1 MKSKLNLIIIA
12 ILLLMI
18 GFRVQSAAQGCVA
31 IRNMSCSGAGIS
43 LSTNNAGFLLPGE
56 WQASLN
62 YRHFKSFR
70 HFRGK
75 HEEANRVAEG
85 TEVINYFN
93 SFDLGLGYSLSNRLS
108 FNAVLPITLNNRSS
122 MYEHYGNSVET
133 NPDRKRFETQSAG
146 IGDLRFS
153 ATYWMLDPAKH
164 HNGNFALGLGIKA
177 PTGNANVMDEFHKLD
192 EEGKDYVVQRAVD
205 QSIQLGDGGW
215 GFSLELQGYQIL
227 FTNTSLYFNGFYL
240 ANPRN
245 INNTLRNLNL
255 NTDDP
260 YSYLS
265 VADQYAARVG
275 FNYMLGHTTV
285 SLGGRVEGIP
295 AYDIVGKEEGF
306 RRPGYIVSVEP
317 GIIHQVNK
325 LVFNLNV
332 PIALVRDRIRNT
344 QDIATGRHGDAAFAD
359 YLINAG
365 VAYRFG
371 GKKAP
376 DVKGWNELNRNNE

>member
-1 MKSKLNLIIIA
+1 MKMKLNVAILA
-12 ILLLMI
+12 ILLAAI
-18 GFRVQSAAQGCVA
+18 FPAFGWAQGCVA
-31 IRNMSCSGAGIS
+31 IRNMSCSGAGIN

-93 SFDLGLGYSLSNRLS
+93 SFDLGLGYSVSNRLS
-108 FNAVLPITLNNRSS
+108 FNVVLPITLNNRSS
-122 MYEHYGNSVET
+122 MYEHYGNSVEA
-133 NPDRKRFETQSAG
+133 NPARKRFETQSAG
-146 IGDLRFS
+146 IGDLRLS
-153 ATYWMLDPAKH
+153 ATYWMLNPSNH
-164 HNGNFALGLGIKA
+164 HKGNFALGLGIKA
-177 PTGNANVMDEFHKLD
+177 PTGNANVMDDFHKLD
-192 EEGKDYVVQRAVD
+192 QEGKDFTVQRAVD

-215 GFSLELQGYQIL
+215 GISMEFQGYQIL
-227 FTNTSLYFNGFYL
+227 FSNASLYYNGFYL

-245 INNTLRNLNL
+245 VNNTLRNLNL

-265 VADQYAARVG
+265 VADQYAARLG
-275 FNYMLGHTTV
+275 FNYMMGHTSV
-285 SLGGRVEGIP
+285 SLGGRIEGIP
-295 AYDIVGKEEGF
+295 TYDIFGKEEGF
-306 RRPGYIVSVEP
+306 RRPGYIISAEP
-317 GIIHQVNK
+317 GIIHQLNN

-344 QDIATGRHGDAAFAD
+344 QDIATGKHGDAAFAD
-359 YLINAG
+359 YLINVGA
-365 VAYRFG
+365 AYRFG

-376 DVKGWNELNRNNE
+376 AIKGWNELNSNNE